1 MDFLSVK
8 EIAKKWNLSE
18 RTIRNYCASGKI
30 KGAFLTGKTWSVPSD
45 TIKPERINAKT
56 GLSLLGRLLFEK
68 EHKISG
74 GIYHKLQI
82 EFTYNTNH
90 IEGSSLTHDQTRF
103 IFETQSIGM
112 ENGVLRVDDIV
123 ETANHFKCVDL
134 VLENAKKPL
143 TEKFIKELH
152 RTLKNGTTDS
162 RVSWFVVGDYKK
174 IPNEVGNILTTEPSK
189 VEQEIKELIKEY
201 NLKPKKTFDD
211 ILDFHYRFER
221 IHPFQDGNGRVG
233 RLIAIKECLKNYIV
247 PFIIDEQLK
256 LYYYRGLSEWK
267 NEKGFLRDT
276 CLTGQ
281 DKFKAWLDYFKIN
294 Y

>member
-56 GLSLLGRLLFEK
+56 GLSLLDRLLFEK

-103 IFETQSIGM
+103 IFETQSIGV

-174 IPNEVGNILTTEPSK
+174 IPNEVGNMLTTEPSK

-233 RLIAIKECLKNYIV
+233 RLIAIKECLKNDIV